1 MKRSIAQRIVGRV
14 VNLSCL
20 LLCILL
26 VLPSSLRADEPPG
39 GEVIKPRALRRM
51 PVPKIDAKAAG
62 AEAIK
67 LYDANKDGKLSGEE
81 LDKCPGLKAAIEQV
95 DPNGTGEIT
104 AEMIAARI
112 KAWQD
117 TRLARMTVSCTVL
130 QNGKP
135 LAGATVTF
143 VPEKFLGKHVKPAT
157 GKTDRHGIAMMSIQ
171 TTGPR
176 DPPGVAPGWY
186 RVEIT
191 KADENIP
198 AKYNTATIF
207 GQEVANDAKGI
218 RDMKGIKFNL
228 EYELPGQ

>member
-1 MKRSIAQRIVGRV
+1 MKCSMTVGL
-14 VNLSCL
+14 LSL
-20 LLCILL
+20 LL
-26 VLPSSLRADEPPG
+26 VLPVGLGADEPPRS
-39 GEVIKPRALRRM
+39 ERTKPAAPKRM

-62 AEAIK
+62 AEAVK
-67 LYDANKDGKLSGEE
+67 LYDTNKDGKLSGEE

-95 DPNGTGEIT
+95 DLNGTGEIT
-104 AEMIAARI
+104 ADMITERI
-112 KAWQD
+112 VAWQR
-117 TRLARMTVSCTVL
+117 TKLARMTVSCKVL
-130 QNGKP
+130 QNGQP
-135 LAGATVTF
+135 LADATVRF
-143 VPEKFLGKHVKPAT
+143 VPEQFLGKNVKVAT
-157 GKTDRHGIAMMSIQ
+157 GKTDRNGLAMMSIP

-191 KADENIP
+191 REGENIP

-218 RDMKGIKFNL
+218 RDMKGIKFDL